1 MKVRVQY
8 EDPTISLVD
17 ALVVLDYCL
26 LVNALADTVRATTL
40 VGEDS
45 IFCIIILLEG
55 PQN

>member
-8 EDPTISLVD
+8 EDPTISSVD

-26 LVNALADTVRATTL
+26 LVNALADTVLATTL

-45 IFCIIILLEG
+45 IFCMIILLEG